1 MLTLMLLRHAKAE
14 PGVPRVAD
22 KDRALA
28 ERGLADAT
36 RMGERLVRD
45 GMVPDRVICS
55 TARRTRE
62 TWTRVSVELGAPVPV
77 DFEAAIYEATTA
89 RLLTVIRRAPPSAK
103 RLMLIGHNPGFED
116 LTNDFVRDA
125 ETGAAARLAEKYPT
139 CGLAILE
146 LPIATWSQATPR
158 SARLTHFTAPRYW
171 G

>member
-14 PGVPRVAD
+14 PGAPRVAD

-28 ERGLADAT
+28 ERGIADAT
-36 RMGERLVRD
+36 RMGRLIVRQ
-45 GMVPDRVICS
+45 GWVPDRVICS

-62 TWTRVSVELGAPVPV
+62 TWTPVAAELGATVPV

-89 RLLTVIRRAPPSAK
+89 RLLTVIRRAPSTAK

-116 LTNDFVRDA
+116 LTNDFIREA

-158 SARLTHFTAPRYW
+158 TARLTHFTAPRYW

>member
-14 PGVPRVAD
+14 PGAPRVAD

-36 RMGERLVRD
+36 RMGERLARD

-62 TWTRVSVELGAPVPV
+62 TWANLSAELGATVPV
-77 DFEAAIYEATTA
+77 DFDAAIYEATTA
-89 RLLTVIRRAPPSAK
+89 RLLTVIRRAPSTAK
-103 RLMLIGHNPGFED
+103 RLLLIGHNPGFEA
-116 LTNDFVRDA
+116 LTNDFVREA

-139 CGLAILE
+139 CGLAVLE
-146 LPIATWSQATPR
+146 LPIATWSQTTPR
-158 SARLTHFTAPRYW
+158 TARLTHFTAPRYW